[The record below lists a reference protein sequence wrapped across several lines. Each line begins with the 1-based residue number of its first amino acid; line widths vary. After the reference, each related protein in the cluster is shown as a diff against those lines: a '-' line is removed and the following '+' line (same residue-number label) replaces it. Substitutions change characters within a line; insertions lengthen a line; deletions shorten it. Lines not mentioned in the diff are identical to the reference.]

1 MKSPYD
7 TESMRGFIMD
17 YNIVI
22 ISQEKAVSLKRT
34 TEAIRTTK
42 QRY

>member
-1 MKSPYD
+1 MKSPHD
-7 TESMRGFIMD
+7 LETLRGSPKPLIKP
-17 YNIVI
+17 
-22 ISQEKAVSLKRT
+22 QEKAVSLKRT